1 MHNSFAIA
9 TFRNSLPAISLKII
23 KSLRASIRLHA
34 LILLNKFNISN
45 ERLSPISFQILNII
59 QANIFRTLKRILNNS
74 LSQISWDKIVEI
86 NNLWIPI
93 GQIVNILPKIRKLL
107 QTILL
112 RKIFKINLRFKFSVS
127 PSYSRINWADGK

>member
-1 MHNSFAIA
+1 MHDSFAIA
-9 TFRNSLPAISLKII
+9 TFRNSLQAFSFKIV

-34 LILLNKFNISN
+34 FILLNKFNISK
-45 ERLSPISFQILNII
+45 ERLSPISFQILNKI
-59 QANIFRTLKRILNNS
+59 QANIFSTLKRILNYS
-74 LSQISWDKIVEI
+74 LSQISWDKIFET

-93 GQIVNILPKIRKLL
+93 RHIVNILPKIRKLL

>member
-1 MHNSFAIA
+1 MHDSFAIA
-9 TFRNSLPAISLKII
+9 TFRNSLQAFSFKIV

-34 LILLNKFNISN
+34 LILLKKFNISN

-59 QANIFRTLKRILNNS
+59 QANNFSTLKRILNNS
-74 LSQISWDKIVEI
+74 LSQISWDKIFEI
-86 NNLWIPI
+86 NNLWVLI

-112 RKIFKINLRFKFSVS
+112 RKISKINLRFKFSVS

>member
-9 TFRNSLPAISLKII
+9 TFRNSLPAFSFKII

-74 LSQISWDKIVEI
+74 LSQISWDKIFEI

>member
-9 TFRNSLPAISLKII
+9 TFRNSLPAISFKII

-45 ERLSPISFQILNII
+45 EWLSPISFQILNII

>member
-9 TFRNSLPAISLKII
+9 TFRNSLPAFSFKII

-59 QANIFRTLKRILNNS
+59 QANVFRTLKRILNNS

>member
-9 TFRNSLPAISLKII
+9 TFRNSLPAFSFKII

-34 LILLNKFNISN
+34 LILLNKLNISN

-59 QANIFRTLKRILNNS
+59 QANIFRTLKWILNNS
-74 LSQISWDKIVEI
+74 LSQISWDKIFEI

>member
-45 ERLSPISFQILNII
+45 ERLRPICFQILNII
-59 QANIFRTLKRILNNS
+59 QANIFRTLKRILNYS

-93 GQIVNILPKIRKLL
+93 RHIVNILPKIRKLL

>member
-34 LILLNKFNISN
+34 FILLNKFNISN
-45 ERLSPISFQILNII
+45 ERLSPISFQILNKI
-59 QANIFRTLKRILNNS
+59 QANIFWTLKRILNYS

-93 GQIVNILPKIRKLL
+93 RHIVNILPKIRKLL

>member
-1 MHNSFAIA
+1 MHDSFAIA
-9 TFRNSLPAISLKII
+9 TFRNSLPAFSFKII

-45 ERLSPISFQILNII
+45 ERLSPICFQILNII

>member
-1 MHNSFAIA
+1 MHDSFAIA
-9 TFRNSLPAISLKII
+9 TFRNSLPAVSFKII

-45 ERLSPISFQILNII
+45 ERLSPISFQILNKI

-93 GQIVNILPKIRKLL
+93 GHIVNILPKIRKLL

-127 PSYSRINWADGK
+127 PSYSRIDWADGK